1 MSESS
6 GGSGTSGEPVS
17 RDASDPA
24 TTPSVKRKPFYH
36 HLYFWVLLAIVAGA
50 VVGVVAPS
58 FAVQLKPL
66 ADGFV
71 KLIRML
77 IAPIIFTT
85 VVVGIA
91 SLGNLAEAGRLGI
104 KALTYFITMTLIA
117 LAIGLVVIN
126 VLEPGVGLNI
136 TPDPADAEETL
147 GSLQETPSGIV
158 PFLLHI
164 IPDTFVGAFADGEII
179 QVLFLA
185 ILSGIALTAIG
196 EYGAGIVAAIDAIGK
211 MVFRVVHIV
220 LYAAPIGAFGG
231 MAYTVGRFDVGVL
244 GNLASLMAAFYATCL
259 VFILVVLATVAA
271 VLGRFN
277 LFKFIRLIKDELLI
291 VLGTSSSE
299 SVLPRIMAKLEN
311 AGAARSVVGLTI
323 PTGYS
328 FNLDGTCIYLTM
340 GAIFIAQATNTQMS
354 IGQQIGLLLL
364 LLLVSKGAAG
374 VTGAGLVTLAAG
386 LQAFGAIP
394 AVGIALIVGIDR
406 FMSEARAI
414 TNLIGNAVATMV
426 IARWEPGGRD
436 EERFREVLDDPS
448 LIQDIDV
455 PEEYETPEEYAES
468 HRRPATLPPEQT
480 EEQAPAGR

>member
-1 MSESS
+1 MAESS
-6 GGSGTSGEPVS
+6 GDSTTSGAPAPGAAEEPG
-17 RDASDPA
+17 
-24 TTPSVKRKPFYH
+24 VKRKRLYQ

-50 VVGVVAPS
+50 VVGVVAPG
-58 FAVQLKPL
+58 FAVALKPL

-91 SLGNLAEAGRLGI
+91 SLGNLTQAGRLGV
-104 KALTYFITMTLIA
+104 KALAYFITMTLIA

-126 VLEPGVGLNI
+126 VIDPGAGLNV
-136 TPDPADAEETL
+136 TPDPADAKETL
-147 GSLQETPSGIV
+147 GSLQETPSGV
-158 PFLLHI
+158 VAFLLHI
-164 IPDTFVGAFADGEII
+164 IPDTFVGAFAEGEII

-185 ILSGIALTAIG
+185 ILSGVALTALG
-196 EYGAGIVAAIDAIGK
+196 DLGAGIVAGIDSIGK
-211 MVFRVVHIV
+211 MIFRIVHIV

-231 MAYTVGRFDVGVL
+231 MAYTVGRFDIGVL
-244 GNLASLMAAFYATCL
+244 GNLASLMVAFYATCL
-259 VFILVVLATVAA
+259 LFILVVLGGVAWA
-271 VLGRFN
+271 FGGFN
-277 LFKFIRLIKDELLI
+277 IFKFIRLIKDELLI

-311 AGAARSVVGLTI
+311 AGADRSVVGLTI

-340 GAIFIAQATNTQMS
+340 GAIFIAEATNTPMS

-386 LQAFGAIP
+386 LQAFGTIP
-394 AVGIALIVGIDR
+394 AVGIALIVGVDR

-426 IARWEPGGRD
+426 IARWEGDRD
-436 EERFREVLDDPS
+436 DERFREVLDDPS
-448 LIQDIDV
+448 LIEDIDV
-455 PEEYETPEEYAES
+455 PEEYETPEEYERS
-468 HRRPATLPPEQT
+468 HRPAALTH
-480 EEQAPAGR
+480 

>member
-6 GGSGTSGEPVS
+6 GGPGTGEPVS
-17 RDASDPA
+17 RTASEPGGE
-24 TTPSVKRKPFYH
+24 PGVKRKPLYH

-50 VVGVVAPS
+50 VVGVVAPG
-58 FAVQLKPL
+58 FAVELKPL

-91 SLGNLAEAGRLGI
+91 SLGNLSQAGRLGV
-104 KALTYFITMTLIA
+104 KALAYFITMTLIA
-117 LAIGLVVIN
+117 LAIGLVVVN
-126 VLEPGVGLNI
+126 LFAPGVGLNV
-136 TPDPADAEETL
+136 TPDPADAKETL

-164 IPDTFVGAFADGEII
+164 IPDTFVGAFAEGEII

-185 ILSGIALTAIG
+185 ILSGIALTSIG
-196 EYGAGIVAAIDAIGK
+196 DAGRGIVAGIDSIGK
-211 MVFRVVHIV
+211 MIFRIVHIV

-231 MAYTVGRFDVGVL
+231 MAYTVGRFDIGVL
-244 GNLASLMAAFYATCL
+244 GNLATLMVAFYATCL
-259 VFILVVLATVAA
+259 LFILVILGGVAA
-271 VLGRFN
+271 VLGGFN
-277 LFKFIRLIKDELLI
+277 ILKFIRLIKDELLI

-311 AGAARSVVGLTI
+311 AGADKSVVGLTI

-340 GAIFIAQATNTQMS
+340 GAIFIAQATNTPMS

-386 LQAFGAIP
+386 LQAFGHVP

-406 FMSEARAI
+406 FMSEARAL
-414 TNLIGNAVATMV
+414 TNLTGNAVATMV
-426 IARWEPGGRD
+426 IAKWEGERD
-436 EERFREVLDDPS
+436 DQRFREVLDDPS
-448 LIQDIDV
+448 LIEDIDV
-455 PEEYETPEEYAES
+455 PEEYETPEEYERS
-468 HRRPATLPPEQT
+468 HRPAALTH
-480 EEQAPAGR
+480 

>member
-1 MSESS
+1 VSHA
-6 GGSGTSGEPVS
+6 TIEPG
-17 RDASDPA
+17 AQPPGQPPP
-24 TTPSVKRKPFYH
+24 TGPGPKRKPIYH

-50 VVGVVAPS
+50 LVGVVAPD
-58 FAVQLKPL
+58 FAVELKPL
-66 ADGFV
+66 ADAFV

-91 SLGNLAEAGRLGI
+91 SLGNLTKAGRLGI
-104 KALTYFITMTLIA
+104 KALGYFITMTLLA

-126 VLEPGVGLNI
+126 VINPGGGLNM
-136 TPDPADAEETL
+136 TPEAADAEATL
-147 GSLQETPSGIV
+147 SGLQETESGVV

-179 QVLFLA
+179 QVLFIAL
-185 ILSGIALTAIG
+185 LSAIALTAIG
-196 EYGAGIVAAIDAIGK
+196 EQGRGIVKGIDAIGK
-211 MVFRVVHIV
+211 MIFRIVHIV

-231 MAYTVGRFDVGVL
+231 MAYTIGRFDISVL
-244 GNLASLMAAFYATCL
+244 GNLATLMVAFYSTCL
-259 VFILVVLATVAA
+259 FFILVVLGGVAA
-271 VLGRFN
+271 AFGFN
-277 LFKFIRLIKDELLI
+277 ILKFIRLIKDELLI

-311 AGAARSVVGLTI
+311 AGADKSVVGLTI

-340 GAIFIAQATNTQMS
+340 GAIFIAQATNTDMS
-354 IGQQIGLLLL
+354 IAQQIGLLLL
-364 LLLVSKGAAG
+364 LLVVSKGAAG

-386 LQAFGAIP
+386 LQAFGEIP

-414 TNLIGNAVATMV
+414 TNLIGNAVATVV
-426 IARWEPGGRD
+426 IAKWEGELDG
-436 EERFREVLDDPS
+436 ERFREVLDDPS
-448 LIQDIDV
+448 LIEDIDV
-455 PEEYETPEEYAES
+455 PESYETPEEYAES
-468 HRRPATLPPEQT
+468 HRPHAMTT
-480 EEQAPAGR
+480 SG